1 MRNSLLNCVAMM
13 AVFGISPLARAQD
26 AAADAAPPLAATVDV
41 FTQTSVYSAPA
52 CAAPGYGG
60 YPLQAGCPQC
70 PRECCKDVWAGYCQ
84 QKHRSV
90 WAAPCRG
97 MGRCGSVGGSRVVHC
112 RTCTEVDASDAAGWA
127 LLGDVPAA
135 ASEQPP
141 RVPPAS
147 EPIPPR
153 SQDSPSPPKQRLPDA
168 ETPAGSVQAP
178 GPEFDPAAWRIGRV
192 IK

>member
-1 MRNSLLNCVAMM
+1 
-13 AVFGISPLARAQD
+13 
-26 AAADAAPPLAATVDV
+26 
-41 FTQTSVYSAPA
+41 
-52 CAAPGYGG
+52 
-60 YPLQAGCPQC
+60 
-70 PRECCKDVWAGYCQ
+70 
-84 QKHRSV
+84 
-90 WAAPCRG
+90 
-97 MGRCGSVGGSRVVHC
+97 VVHC